1 MQQFFK
7 QLLSENNL
15 DIDEEKQQKL
25 LNLVDLLAKWN
36 KTYNLTNITDKKDIL
51 IKHILDSIIVNK
63 YLDQNEIIDVG
74 TGPGFPGLPLAIIN
88 PDKQFYLLDS
98 LGKRINFIKFV
109 IASQNIKN
117 VVAVLSRV
125 EDFTDKKFDIVISRA
140 FTNLDNMT
148 NICQHLLKKD
158 GKFLA
163 LKGLCDPKEIDSI
176 NKKFKINQIIDLK
189 MNKILGNRHLI
200 VINNK

>member
-25 LNLVDLLAKWN
+25 LNLVDLLVKWN

>member
-163 LKGLCDPKEIDSI
+163 LKGLCDQKEIDSI